1 MLLAVDIGNTQ
12 TVIGVFDGEILKTH
26 FRLSSSPNRTSYE
39 YGVLVREV
47 LQDCGLEI
55 EQLSCGIISS
65 VVPPLTEVFHTMI
78 KDKLGQEPILVGPG
92 VKTGMPILYDN
103 PREVGAD
110 RIVNAVAAFQSI
122 EDTPGGP
129 WGLVIA
135 DFGTAITF
143 DVVSP
148 QGEYLGGA
156 ISPGVNI
163 STDALFLRASKLPKV
178 ELQVPS
184 SCIGKTTVTSMQ
196 AGILYGYVAL
206 VDGMVRRM
214 QSELKF
220 KTKVLATG
228 GMAKVLCPYTETI
241 ESVDELL
248 TLKGLLLIHQ
258 RNQR

>member
-26 FRLSSSPNRTSYE
+26 FRLSSSANRTSYE

-47 LQDCGLEI
+47 LQDCGLKMN
-55 EQLSCGIISS
+55 QLSCAIISS
-65 VVPPLTEVFHTMI
+65 VVPPLTEVFHTMVR
-78 KDKLGQEPILVGPG
+78 DKLGQEPILIGPG

-110 RIVNAVAAFQSI
+110 RIVNAVAAFHAI
-122 EDTPGGP
+122 GDTPEGP
-129 WGLVIA
+129 WGVIIA

-148 QGEYLGGA
+148 RGEYLGGA

-163 STDALFLRASKLPKV
+163 STDALFQRASKLPKV
-178 ELQVPS
+178 ELQVPAS
-184 SCIGKTTVTSMQ
+184 SIGKTTVTSMQ

-214 QSELKF
+214 QSELQF
-220 KTKVLATG
+220 QTKVLATG

-241 ESVDELL
+241 ELVDELL